1 MLPKRPFWL
10 PFLLNNPAGRW
21 LVRHWFKDQP
31 AWGASPPLRVS
42 KGDQMRTYAIGD
54 IHGHLDL
61 LRAAHD
67 RVAADKHACGD
78 QDAPIVHVG
87 DLVDRG
93 PDSKAVVEYLST
105 GIAAGENW
113 VVLKSNHDRMFTDFL
128 TDRHH
133 QDPELNIEYSYLH
146 PRIGGGATL
155 ASYGVPNA
163 SDRPLAPV
171 HDEAVALV
179 PAAHRAFLESRPNYY
194 ERGDVMFVHAGVR
207 PGIDIENQTE
217 DDLLWIRNGFLDYRG
232 KFPWLLVHG
241 HTALAAPV
249 NYGNRVNIDSSAAY
263 GGPLTAVVI
272 EGHDVFVLTDGG
284 RVPLLPTPKAP
295 IR

>member
-1 MLPKRPFWL
+1 
-10 PFLLNNPAGRW
+10 
-21 LVRHWFKDQP
+21 
-31 AWGASPPLRVS
+31 
-42 KGDQMRTYAIGD
+42 MRTYAIGD
-54 IHGHLDL
+54 IHGHIDL
-61 LRAAHD
+61 LRAAHK
-67 RVAADKHACGD
+67 RIASDKAACGD
-78 QDAPIVHVG
+78 QDAPIIHIG

-93 PDSKAVVEYLST
+93 PDSKTVIEYLSN

-133 QDPELNIEYSYLH
+133 QDPELKIEYSYLH
-146 PRIGGGATL
+146 PKIGGAATL

-163 SDRPLAPV
+163 ADRPLIPV

-179 PAAHRAFLESRPNYY
+179 PDAHRAFLESRPNYFA
-194 ERGDVMFVHAGVR
+194 RGELMFVHAGVR
-207 PGIDIENQTE
+207 PGIAIEDQSE

-232 KFPWLLVHG
+232 AFPWLLIHG
-241 HTALAAPV
+241 HTALGAATH
-249 NYGNRVNIDSSAAY
+249 YGNRVNIDSSAAY

-272 EGHDVFVLTDGG
+272 EGRDVLVLDDAG
-284 RVPLLPTPKAP
+284 RVPLLPTPDAP